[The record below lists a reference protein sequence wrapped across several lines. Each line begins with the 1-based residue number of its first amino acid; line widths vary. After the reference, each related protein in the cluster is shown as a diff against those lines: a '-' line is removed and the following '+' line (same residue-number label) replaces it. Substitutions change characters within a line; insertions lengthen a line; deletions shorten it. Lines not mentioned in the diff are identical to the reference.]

1 MGEGPPVT
9 GARVF
14 DAIARGTAEATG
26 AAAVAVIARHDEDLR
41 VVGAA
46 GTDGVRTVGDDVAPG
61 DESVGFVLASGQT
74 LSLGPQTEKPGGSG
88 MVHRT
93 PGAILSVPCLGGEGV
108 LGLIEVRGQP
118 GLQPFPPEATRMA
131 TLFAEIAAAM
141 LEEAGDG
148 AQETPGAAELGAE
161 LGRLADADPAR
172 YAAIASVIGA
182 LLAHG

>member
-1 MGEGPPVT
+1 MT

-14 DAIARGTAEATG
+14 DAIARGAAEATG
-26 AAAVAVIARHDEDLR
+26 AASVAVIGRQGEDLH
-41 VVGAA
+41 VVGVA
-46 GTDGVRTVGDDVAPG
+46 GADSTRTVGDEVAPG
-61 DESVGFVLASGQT
+61 EESIGFVLASGQT
-74 LSLGPQTEKPGGSG
+74 LSLGPKAEKPGGAG
-88 MVHRT
+88 MVHRS
-93 PGAILSVPCLGGEGV
+93 PGAVLSVPCLGGEGV
-108 LGLIEVRGQP
+108 LGLIEVRGHP
-118 GLQPFPPEATRMA
+118 GVEPFAPDATRVA

>member
-1 MGEGPPVT
+1 MT

-14 DAIARGTAEATG
+14 EAIARGAVEATG
-26 AAAVAVIARHDEDLR
+26 AASVAVIARHDEDLK
-41 VVGAA
+41 VVGSA
-46 GTDGVRTVGDDVAPG
+46 GAEGKRSVGEEVAQ
-61 DESVGFVLASGQT
+61 DEESVGFVLASGQT
-74 LSLGPQTEKPGGSG
+74 LSLGPQTEKPGGAG
-88 MVHRT
+88 MVHRA
-93 PGAILSVPCLGGEGV
+93 PGAVLSVPCLGGEGV
-108 LGLIEVRGQP
+108 LGLIEVRGHP
-118 GLQPFPPEATRMA
+118 GIQPFAPEATRIA

-141 LEEAGDG
+141 LEESSDG